1 LCYIGEINMFTIPNL
16 LTFIR
21 FIIVPFYFYFLVS
34 NRYMTAAVLYGLAAV
49 SDILDG
55 YLARRLNQGSELGKI
70 IDPIADKLIVGVT
83 LIFFSFKR
91 IFPPV
96 LVIIFVLKELLML
109 LVGLWF
115 LLKGIKIISSRMY
128 GKIAMVLTSISILM
142 ALLQIPLSVSVFAIG
157 LFFSIFAGLD
167 YLNYYLKVLRK

>member
-1 LCYIGEINMFTIPNL
+1 MFTIPNL

-34 NRYMTAAVLYGLAAV
+34 NYYMTAAVLYGLAAV

-55 YLARRLNQGSELGKI
+55 YLARKLNQSSELGKI

-83 LIFFSFKR
+83 LVFFAFKR
-91 IFPPV
+91 IFPPI

-109 LVGLWF
+109 LVGFLF
-115 LLKGIKIISSRMY
+115 LLKGIKIISSRIY
-128 GKIAMVLTSISILM
+128 GKVAMVLTSISILM
-142 ALLQIPLSVSVFAIG
+142 ALLQIPLSILVFIVG
-157 LFFSIFAGLD
+157 LFFSVFAGLD
-167 YLNYYLKVLRK
+167 YLYYYLKVLKK